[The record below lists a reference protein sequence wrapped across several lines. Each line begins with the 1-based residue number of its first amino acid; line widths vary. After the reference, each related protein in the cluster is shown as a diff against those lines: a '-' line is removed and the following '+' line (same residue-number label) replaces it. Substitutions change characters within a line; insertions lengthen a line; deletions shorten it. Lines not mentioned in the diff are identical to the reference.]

1 MSDPTLTLGT
11 NVPGELY
18 ISSRPVSSQHSFSAA
33 RYLFLQTKDLA
44 DDERLK
50 DMVRKVNVEVV
61 GRVFDL
67 VIRDAVVEGME
78 RRKSKEDV
86 KKKEKEVYVNPL
98 DSSSVEG

>member
-1 MSDPTLTLGT
+1 
-11 NVPGELY
+11 
-18 ISSRPVSSQHSFSAA
+18 
-33 RYLFLQTKDLA
+33 
-44 DDERLK
+44 
-50 DMVRKVNVEVV
+50 MVRKVNVEVV